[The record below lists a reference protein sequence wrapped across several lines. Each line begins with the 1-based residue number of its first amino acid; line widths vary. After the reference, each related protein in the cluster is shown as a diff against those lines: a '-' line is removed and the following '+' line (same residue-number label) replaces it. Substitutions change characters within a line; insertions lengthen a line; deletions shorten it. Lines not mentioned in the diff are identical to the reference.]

1 MVLGERLGDGNFL
14 YQDVIDDTGPLSAV
28 FFRLVDSLLGRSR
41 MVYEI
46 LGRII
51 IVFQIVYWSAILGK
65 YRVFEE
71 NTYLPAVIMLV
82 LFHTSFDLLI
92 LSPTLLGSSFLVLA
106 LGLLFS
112 QTVLQKEN
120 SESTLLIGIYGGLAA
135 GFYPNYV
142 LFLPYMI
149 VAGIA
154 ISGFSFRQL
163 MLSLVGYFLPILLI
177 GVYYFWNDGLKAA
190 FDVWPLIFE
199 SEDYILQDYSAWIPL
214 VALPILMGLTGYVLS
229 AVIRSSTINQ
239 QKQRQLMVIW
249 IIFLVIEV
257 FFFKI
262 QAAYQLVIFIPGLT
276 YLIMQFFIFGGKG
289 IFAKISLFLLVLGMP
304 IFAFWYSSNT
314 IEENPGY
321 FVKNS
326 PPLEY
331 QGTVMILGE
340 DLSPFLKS
348 KMGGPFLNY
357 KLSKLYIE
365 QDRDLPQR
373 AELFQLLQTEKADVI
388 LDPNGLFAKILEDY
402 PELKKQYT
410 SPKTGVY
417 LLK

>member
-289 IFAKISLFLLVLGMP
+289 IFAKISLFLFVLGMP